1 MFAIK
6 YLNSDYF
13 HLQFDSPPP
22 LALRSIGAIF
32 PTQDQEMK
40 ESRAESSWELPHLDI
55 LLGDGDRGQW
65 ACRNSVW
72 AGLGWP
78 GLSWADISARG

>member
-32 PTQDQEMK
+32 PTQDQEMR
-40 ESRAESSWELPHLDI
+40 ESRAESSLELPHLDI
-55 LLGDGDRGQW
+55 CPEMEIAKNGHVETQSGLG
-65 ACRNSVW
+65 W
-72 AGLGWP
+72 AGLG
-78 GLSWADISARG
+78 